1 MEKGTTCIKDGYDD
15 QLDHIRNIYD
25 TLETFLTQAAHQ
37 ILEIVPLLQVCR
49 MICNNRII
57 RNNKVICNHRII

>member
-1 MEKGTTCIKDGYDD
+1 MEKGITSIKDGYDS

-37 ILEIVPLLQVCR
+37 ILEIVPLLQVCKHEKLYEL
-49 MICNNRII
+49 
-57 RNNKVICNHRII
+57 NK